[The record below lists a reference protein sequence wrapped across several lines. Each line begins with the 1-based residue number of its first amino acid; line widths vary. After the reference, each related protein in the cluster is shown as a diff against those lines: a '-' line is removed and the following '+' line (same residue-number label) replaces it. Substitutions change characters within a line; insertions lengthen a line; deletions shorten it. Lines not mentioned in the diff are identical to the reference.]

1 VGRKFWRVEYDF
13 DENIANTDLK
23 KNWPNLLHF
32 DGIYMVK
39 NEATMLVLAVP
50 IKKQVEHFDGAQV
63 IPMDPSKSLQRF
75 HQ

>member
-1 VGRKFWRVEYDF
+1 
-13 DENIANTDLK
+13 
-23 KNWPNLLHF
+23 
-32 DGIYMVK
+32 MVK

-75 HQ
+75 HQVALILMRTVRRARQKCQ